1 MHFGTSFRECTWELY
16 HLDCRKMAAII
27 MNHPMI
33 NRCSGFVL
41 RHADFSCTV
50 IELDLPWDNLQA
62 EVYGDSFMA
71 WSEDVFKEA
80 ILALITALP
89 MKKHTVVVSCCVLV
103 IFQVYHSLDQRR
115 FVHTVLTKSY
125 KLVMDFYLYKTGLF
139 PLGSP
144 PPPPSVFVHVT
155 LQDFSLG
162 LFNPD
167 KISE

>member
-1 MHFGTSFRECTWELY
+1 MHVGTSFRECTWELY

-62 EVYGDSFMA
+62 ELYGDSFMA

-89 MKKHTVVVSCCVLV
+89 MKKHTVVVSCCVVV
-103 IFQVYHSLDQRR
+103 IFQVFTL
-115 FVHTVLTKSY
+115 
-125 KLVMDFYLYKTGLF
+125 LV
-139 PLGSP
+139 LGSFCNRVFAKGLKMVWVFFFLKKGFFCLGSLP
-144 PPPPSVFVHVT
+144 PPPPRLCVR
-155 LQDFSLG
+155 
-162 LFNPD
+162 
-167 KISE
+167 